1 MLAILSDAI
10 VPWSNTRNS
19 VALES
24 LLLSPCYLIE
34 VKPMF
39 LNFGQLKKW
48 TKERLGS
55 TRVKQPPEGGC

>member
-1 MLAILSDAI
+1 
-10 VPWSNTRNS
+10 
-19 VALES
+19 
-24 LLLSPCYLIE
+24 
-34 VKPMF
+34 MF